1 MDDKIVWI
9 INDDMVSQF
18 AMEYKIGQSWPTYKV
33 IGFYAVLEA
42 LTQINQCLETK
53 LTCEHNIIG
62 PRIAR

>member
-33 IGFYAVLEA
+33 IGFYAV
-42 LTQINQCLETK
+42 
-53 LTCEHNIIG
+53 
-62 PRIAR
+62 